1 MKGVKDM
8 LEENRYVINE
18 AREKMMEWNIYEF
31 EEMPDSV
38 RMYQELLEEF
48 YSRNG
53 NSPSDPFNFNARV
66 KLSPDAEEELA
77 DLATAF
83 LYDDTTDIDYFED
96 FFDPSKKEW
105 RDRFDINTMDD
116 LVNFLNRVE
125 RYRNDALIS
134 SILSSSQIVELFN
147 EGDKRGLTENEI
159 TRIIYLEYNMTGNED
174 TKLYDQIWNSLNN
187 YDTENE
193 SFIKGVNLWE

>member
-1 MKGVKDM
+1 M
-8 LEENRYVINE
+8 LDENRDIINE

-53 NSPSDPFNFNARV
+53 NNPSDPYNFNTRV
-66 KLSPDAEEELA
+66 KLSPEAEEELA
-77 DLATAF
+77 DLASSF
-83 LYDDTTDIDYFED
+83 VYDDTTDIDYFED

-105 RDRFDINTMDD
+105 RDRYDIETMDD
-116 LVNFLNRVE
+116 LINFLNRVD
-125 RYRNDALIS
+125 RYKNDALIS

-147 EGDKRGLTENEI
+147 EGDKRGLSEDDI
-159 TRIIYLEYNMTGNED
+159 SKMIYLEYSMTGNED
-174 TKLYDQIWNSLNN
+174 TKLYDQIWNSINN
-187 YDTENE
+187 YDTKNE
-193 SFIKGVNLWE
+193 SF

>member
-1 MKGVKDM
+1 M
-8 LEENRYVINE
+8 LEENRDIINE
-18 AREKMMEWNIYEF
+18 AREKMMEWNVYEF

-38 RMYQELLEEF
+38 RIYQELLEEF

-53 NSPSDPFNFNARV
+53 NNPSDPYNFNTRV
-66 KLSPDAEEELA
+66 KLTPDAEEELTDIA
-77 DLATAF
+77 SSF

-105 RDRFDINTMDD
+105 RDRYDINTMDD
-116 LVNFLNRVE
+116 LVNFLNRVD

-147 EGDKRGLTENEI
+147 EGDKRGLSESDI
-159 TRIIYLEYNMTGNED
+159 TRMIYLEYNMTGNED

-187 YDTENE
+187 YDTTNE